1 MGIHPDQTTYIAS
14 WQYVQSQDSK
24 SELSPWSSREP
35 SAYTRE
41 LFWSRLGK
49 SVGAK
54 GIFELNFDVQ
64 TFIVFCIYLEPQ
76 NLQVV
81 FLVARGWRGSVST
94 LASAINT
101 LKYR

>member
-24 SELSPWSSREP
+24 NELSPWSSREP

-64 TFIVFCIYLEPQ
+64 TFVFVFIWRRRTYRLFFLWREVGE
-76 NLQVV
+76 VV
-81 FLVARGWRGSVST
+81 FRPL
-94 LASAINT
+94 LPP
-101 LKYR
+101 